1 MKARMWKKTRKY
13 ITHQLNG
20 GHLYVP
26 VVLMA
31 MIGGFSLGFLCGT
44 YYPKVLG
51 KQTTRWQQVPLTP
64 PDPNPD
70 QPLRKYSIQNLQTYQ
85 FQLSEVTLEKVMEK
99 KPEYTSYLFS
109 YKTLGKRMTGQV
121 HIPNGSPDQ
130 VFPVIVMVRG
140 YVPPEEFTT
149 GAGTRWQAA
158 EFAKAGYVT
167 VAPDFLGFGGSGP
180 AGPGWEERF
189 EKPVNVIELIK
200 SLRQHKHLE
209 FKQTAFQIDPQQM
222 GIWAHSNGG
231 QITLSTLAGL
241 GEPIPA
247 TLWAPVTA
255 PFPYS
260 VLYFSDEMDDGGRGM
275 RSAVAG
281 FERVYNVQE
290 YSSTQYMS
298 RLRGPLQL
306 HQGALDD
313 AVPLKWSDEFVQRVR
328 KENDIRR
335 EKLEKIQAQVRAAE
349 EEARRLTA
357 SSSPASNTGT
367 ATGSAQPT
375 TSVSPENSPSMSPE
389 LSSDSVTSVV
399 ASGSTRILADAPS
412 FPIAEITTSMKVE
425 DVSLK
430 PIDINYFV
438 YKTGD
443 HGMFPNREEAIERDI
458 RFFSQHLKGERN

>member
-1 MKARMWKKTRKY
+1 MKDRMWQNTRRY
-13 ITHQLNG
+13 ITDQLNG
-20 GHLYVP
+20 GRLYVP
-26 VVLMA
+26 IVLMA
-31 MIGGFSLGFLCGT
+31 MIGGFSLGFLSGT
-44 YYPKVLG
+44 YYPRVLG

-64 PDPNPD
+64 PDPNPN

-85 FQLSEVTLEKVMEK
+85 FQLSEVNLEKIMEK

-149 GAGTRWQAA
+149 GSGTRWQAA

-167 VAPDFLGFGGSGP
+167 IAPDFLGFGGSGQ

-209 FKQTAFQIDPQQM
+209 FKQTAFQIDTEHM

-241 GEPIPA
+241 AEPIPA
-247 TLWAPVTA
+247 TFWAPVTA

-260 VLYFSDEMDDGGRGM
+260 VLYYSDEMDDGGRGM
-275 RSAVAG
+275 RSAVAS
-281 FERVYNVQE
+281 FESVYNVQE
-290 YSSTQYMS
+290 YSSSQYMN

-328 KENDIRR
+328 KENDLRR
-335 EKLEKIQAQVRAAE
+335 QKLAEIQAQVQAAE
-349 EEARRLTA
+349 EA
-357 SSSPASNTGT
+357 
-367 ATGSAQPT
+367 ATREQPT
-375 TSVSPENSPSMSPE
+375 
-389 LSSDSVTSVV
+389 

-412 FPIAEITTSMKVE
+412 FPIAEITTSIKVE
-425 DVSLK
+425 DISLK

-438 YKTGD
+438 YKNGD
-443 HGMFPNREEAIERDI
+443 HGMFPDREEAIERDI
-458 RFFSQHLKGERN
+458 RFFDQHVKGKKN